1 MAIPYRTKRLLGRL
15 GILLL
20 SIAIALAVVAGCY
33 LLLANKHITYD
44 RYAGAIYD
52 PHHSTEGLQ
61 WEQVQE
67 TEPAETVTIYYN
79 EGENQLNVST
89 DLTQM
94 VGYYV
99 TAQEL
104 QTNIGA
110 VKTQL
115 QQLEK
120 GTAVMFD
127 VKSIKGNFFYSSNV
141 ATYRNPDI
149 DIAAMDEL
157 LEYLKLS
164 DLYAVARLPAFRD
177 FNYGLNHVPDGLPA
191 PGGYLWMDDDRCYW
205 LNPTS
210 QGTINYLVNIINELK
225 KLGFDEVVFYDFC
238 FPETDGI
245 VFKQDKTQ
253 ALTDTAQLLVDTCAT
268 ETFAVSFVGKTDFP
282 LPDGRSRLYMEGV
295 EAAQAA
301 ALAAQTGME
310 DPSVYLVFLTDL
322 HDTRFDA
329 YSVLRPLSAAH

>member
-1 MAIPYRTKRLLGRL
+1 MQIPYRTRRWLGHL
-15 GILLL
+15 GIVIL
-20 SIAIALAVVAGCY
+20 SIALVVVLVVACY
-33 LLLANKHITYD
+33 LLLADKYMTYD
-44 RYAGAIYD
+44 RDKGAIYD
-52 PHHSTEGLQ
+52 PKHSTAGLN
-61 WEQVQE
+61 WEIVEE
-67 TEPAETVTIYYN
+67 TQPGETVPIYYN

-94 VGYYV
+94 AGYYV
-99 TAQEL
+99 TTEEL
-104 QTNIGA
+104 QKDIGV
-110 VKTQL
+110 VKSQL
-115 QQLEK
+115 QQLES

-127 VKSIKGNFFYSSNV
+127 VKSIKGNFFYSSDV
-141 ATYRNPDI
+141 ATYRNPDM
-149 DIAAMDEL
+149 DIAAMDDL

-177 FNYGLNHVPDGLPA
+177 FNYGLNHVSDGLPA
-191 PGGYLWMDDDRCYW
+191 PGGYLWMDDERCYW
-205 LNPTS
+205 LNPVS

-245 VFKQDKTQ
+245 VFKQDKTE
-253 ALTDTAQLLVDTCAT
+253 ALTNTAQLLVDTCAT
-268 ETFAVSFVGKTDFP
+268 DTFAISFVGKPDFP

-301 ALAAQTGME
+301 ALAGQTGLE

-329 YSVLRPLSAAH
+329 YSVMRPLSAAH